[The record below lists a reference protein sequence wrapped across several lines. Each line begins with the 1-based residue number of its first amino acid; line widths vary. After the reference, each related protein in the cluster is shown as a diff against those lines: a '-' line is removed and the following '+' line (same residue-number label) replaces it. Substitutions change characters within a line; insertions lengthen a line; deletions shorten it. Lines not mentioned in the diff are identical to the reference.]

1 MLWYELMNYTI
12 YSYKYIMKLNFL
24 GGLGGRNSEF
34 NLEDFS
40 EEYRKTV
47 PMKCF
52 FCI

>member
-34 NLEDFS
+34 KF
-40 EEYRKTV
+40 RR
-47 PMKCF
+47 F
-52 FCI
+52 